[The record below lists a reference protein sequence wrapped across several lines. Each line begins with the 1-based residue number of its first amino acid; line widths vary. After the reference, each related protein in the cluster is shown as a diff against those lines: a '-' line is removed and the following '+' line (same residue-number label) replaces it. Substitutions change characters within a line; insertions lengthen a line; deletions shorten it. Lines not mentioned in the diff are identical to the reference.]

1 MLEPVQI
8 APIQRLYELDRS
20 PTLFSEQLDQLL
32 RDKQWVEALKALPE
46 GELKELISYLD
57 KVSTALTPTKS
68 THCL

>member
-46 GELKELISYLD
+46 GELREPISYLD

-68 THCL
+68 THCP